1 MFKEFVFNEPIYVRV
16 KNAKAARD
24 RPPSPPAGAG
34 PRERVEPGGRDA
46 PAAGGDVTR
55 GAGAVR
61 HVAPA
66 GARSGRGRGAGS
78 GQALGAL
85 VCPLLRP
92 LLRLLAGSS
101 ARCGECGSDPG
112 RGGSEDAT
120 ARVPKGRGP
129 ALPASGASGE
139 RPRPERP
146 ESRRLRPGPP
156 PSAGSLAAGPAS
168 GSVWG
173 VGRADAALEA
183 GGGPWRRLA
192 RGGRPRAA

>member
-1 MFKEFVFNEPIYVRV
+1 MFKAFVFNEPIYVRV

-55 GAGAVR
+55 GAGAGAAR

-66 GARSGRGRGAGS
+66 GARSGRGRGAGT

-85 VCPLLRP
+85 VCPLLRF
-92 LLRLLAGSS
+92 LAGSS

-129 ALPASGASGE
+129 ALPASG
-139 RPRPERP
+139 
-146 ESRRLRPGPP
+146 
-156 PSAGSLAAGPAS
+156 
-168 GSVWG
+168 
-173 VGRADAALEA
+173 
-183 GGGPWRRLA
+183 
-192 RGGRPRAA
+192 